1 MVEVRSWDW
10 GAREGGGREGKAEE
24 GDKRG
29 LKNGDG
35 VPRCAEAGGG
45 AGWRCAA
52 AAAAGA
58 E

>member
-1 MVEVRSWDW
+1 MRSWDW
-10 GAREGGGREGKAEE
+10 DAREGGKGEGREGKAEE

-29 LKNGDG
+29 LKNGE
-35 VPRCAEAGGG
+35 PGGG

-52 AAAAGA
+52 VAAAGA